1 MVNCGIYILDD
12 NLFFNKMLT
21 YAIDKYIKHYYKSSL
36 FHYGIHSY
44 VDAKKVMKPSNGHY
58 SIYFLDYYLG
68 KDITA
73 KDVMANLINPL
84 DEKQSI
90 AILSRK
96 SNSDT
101 IGDTY
106 IMGAS
111 AFISKDKNVI
121 HKSITFLKETLS
133 NYGVISNK

>member
-21 YAIDKYIKHYYKSSL
+21 YAIDKYIKHYYESSL
-36 FHYGIHSY
+36 FDYGIHSY
-44 VDAKKVMKPSNGHY
+44 TEAEKVMKPSNGHH

-111 AFISKDKNVI
+111 TFISKDKNVI